1 LEELDQIYKV
11 HKNLYIGAYWPRL
24 NFKKF
29 KEIGI
34 TAIVNLMEEDLYDPT
49 SHGFNYLYK
58 GFPDDWYP
66 PHSYLEEILEFI
78 DNNITKG
85 KILVHCAMGV
95 SRSGGI
101 IVAWLMRNFPNWTWT
116 DAVNYVHKSRLI
128 FPAIEIKESVLDYF
142 EILEG
147 KRRE

>member
-1 LEELDQIYKV
+1 MEELDQIYKV

-34 TAIVNLMEEDLYDPT
+34 TAIMNLMEEDLYDPT

-95 SRSGGI
+95 SRS
-101 IVAWLMRNFPNWTWT
+101 
-116 DAVNYVHKSRLI
+116 
-128 FPAIEIKESVLDYF
+128 
-142 EILEG
+142 EG
-147 KRRE
+147 LLLLG